1 MAMKEDKNKIP
12 VKFRKIKKSFME
24 TISLNNDHS
33 FMSFPKE
40 LNFHGKEKGEQVV
53 LIVRSHWIV
62 TVPYFFLAVLVFI
75 LPFVLASLMPTFFSS
90 IALLI
95 SLVITSVLVSLGI
108 TVSTFVKWFYTV
120 HIITDQRV
128 VDLDFTS
135 IMNHS
140 MAEAQ
145 LEKIEDVTHKQLGVI
160 GSIFDVGSVYIQ
172 TAGAQNEIE
181 FSNVPRPREIHDILF
196 DLLELKQKGEI

>member
-1 MAMKEDKNKIP
+1 MKEDKNKIP
-12 VKFRKIKKSFME
+12 AKFRNLKKSFMG
-24 TISLNNDHS
+24 TISLNNDYS

-53 LIVRSHWIV
+53 LIIRSHWIV
-62 TVPYFFLAVLVFI
+62 TVPYFFLAALVLSLPFI
-75 LPFVLASLMPTFFSS
+75 LVLLIPTFSSS

-95 SLVITSVLVSLGI
+95 SLIITSLLVSLGI
-108 TVSTFVKWFYTV
+108 MVSTFVKWFYTV

-160 GSIFDVGSVYIQ
+160 GSIFDVGTVYIQ

-181 FSNVPRPREIHDILF
+181 FSNVPRPRDIQDILI

>member
-12 VKFRKIKKSFME
+12 VKFRNLKKSFID

-53 LIVRSHWIV
+53 LIIRSHWIV
-62 TVPYFFLAVLVFI
+62 TVPYLFLAILVFI
-75 LPFVLASLMPTFFSS
+75 FPFLLGSLIPFFFSS
-90 IALLI
+90 TALLI
-95 SLVITSVLVSLGI
+95 SLMIASLLVSLGI
-108 TVSTFVKWFYTV
+108 VVSTFVKWFYTL

-145 LEKIEDVTHKQLGVI
+145 LEKIEDITHKQLGVI

-181 FSNVPRPREIHDILF
+181 FLNVPRPRDIQDILV

>member
-12 VKFRKIKKSFME
+12 IKFRNVKKSFMD
-24 TISLNNDHS
+24 TITLNNDHS

-53 LIVRSHWIV
+53 LIIRSHWIV
-62 TVPYFFLAVLVFI
+62 TVPYFFVATLVFI
-75 LPFVLASLMPTFFSS
+75 LPFVLTSLMPTFFSS

-95 SLVITSVLVSLGI
+95 SLVITSLLVSLGI
-108 TVSTFVKWFYTV
+108 MVSTFVKWFYTV
-120 HIITDQRV
+120 HIITDQKV

-140 MAEAQ
+140 VAEAQ
-145 LEKIEDVTHKQLGVI
+145 LEKIEDVTHKQLGVV

-181 FSNVPRPREIHDILF
+181 FSNVPRPREIQDILF
-196 DLLELKQKGEI
+196 DMLELKQKGEI

>member
-12 VKFRKIKKSFME
+12 AKFRNIKKSFMD

-53 LIVRSHWIV
+53 LIIRSHWIV
-62 TVPYFFLAVLVFI
+62 TVPYFFLAALVLSLPFI
-75 LPFVLASLMPTFFSS
+75 LVLLIPTFSSS

-95 SLVITSVLVSLGI
+95 SLIITSLLVSLGI
-108 TVSTFVKWFYTV
+108 MVSTFVKWFYTV

-145 LEKIEDVTHKQLGVI
+145 LERIEDVTHKQLGVI
-160 GSIFDVGSVYIQ
+160 GSVFDVGTVYIQ

-181 FSNVPRPREIHDILF
+181 FSNVPRPRDIQDILI

>member
-12 VKFRKIKKSFME
+12 VKFRNIKKSFMD

-33 FMSFPKE
+33 FMSFPRE
-40 LNFHGKEKGEQVV
+40 LNFHGKEQGEQVV
-53 LIVRSHWIV
+53 LIIRSHWIV
-62 TVPYFFLAVLVFI
+62 TIPYLLLAILIFI
-75 LPFVLASLMPTFFSS
+75 LPFLLVSLIPTFFSN

-95 SLVITSVLVSLGI
+95 SLMITSLLVSLGI
-108 TVSTFVKWFYTV
+108 IVSTFVKWFYTV

-128 VDLDFTS
+128 VDLDFIS

-145 LEKIEDVTHKQLGVI
+145 LEKIEDVTHKQLGVL
-160 GSIFDVGSVYIQ
+160 GSVFDVGSVYIQ

-181 FSNVPRPREIHDILF
+181 FTNVPRPRDIQDILF
-196 DLLELKQKGEI
+196 DLLELKQKGKI

>member
-1 MAMKEDKNKIP
+1 MAKKEDKNKIP
-12 VKFRKIKKSFME
+12 VKFRNIKRSFMD
-24 TISLNNDHS
+24 TISINNNYS

-53 LIVRSHWIV
+53 LILRSHWVV
-62 TVPYFFLAVLVFI
+62 TVPYLFLAVIIFVLPFI
-75 LPFVLASLMPTFFSS
+75 LTFLIPTFFSS

-95 SLVITSVLVSLGI
+95 SLIIISLLVSLGI
-108 TVSTFVKWFYTV
+108 MVSTFVKWFYTV

-145 LEKIEDVTHKQLGVI
+145 LEKIEDVTHKQLGII

-172 TAGAQNEIE
+172 TAGSQNEIE
-181 FSNVPRPREIHDILF
+181 FSNVPRPRDIHDILF

>member
-1 MAMKEDKNKIP
+1 MKEDKNKIP
-12 VKFRKIKKSFME
+12 VKFRNIKKSFMD
-24 TISLNNDHS
+24 TISLNNNYS

-53 LIVRSHWIV
+53 LIIRSHWIV
-62 TVPYFFLAVLVFI
+62 TVPYFFLAILVFI
-75 LPFVLASLMPTFFSS
+75 LPFILASLMPTFFSS

-95 SLVITSVLVSLGI
+95 SLVIISLLVSLGI
-108 TVSTFVKWFYTV
+108 VVSTFVKWFYTV
-120 HIITDQRV
+120 HIITDQKV

-145 LEKIEDVTHKQLGVI
+145 LERIEDVTHKQLGAI

-181 FSNVPRPREIHDILF
+181 FTNVPRPRDVQDILF

>member
-12 VKFRKIKKSFME
+12 VKFRNIKKSFMD

-53 LIVRSHWIV
+53 LIIRSHWIV
-62 TVPYFFLAVLVFI
+62 TVPYFFLTILVFI
-75 LPFVLASLMPTFFSS
+75 LPFILVSLLPTFFTNT
-90 IALLI
+90 ALLI
-95 SLVITSVLVSLGI
+95 SLVITSLLVSLGI
-108 TVSTFVKWFYTV
+108 IVSTFVKWFYTV

-140 MAEAQ
+140 VAEAQ
-145 LEKIEDVTHKQLGVI
+145 LERIEDVTHKQLGIV
-160 GSIFDVGSVYIQ
+160 GSVFDVGSVYIQ
-172 TAGAQNEIE
+172 TAGSQNEIE
-181 FSNVPRPREIHDILF
+181 FSNVPRPRDIQDILF

>member
-12 VKFRKIKKSFME
+12 EKFRNITRSFMD
-24 TISLNNDHS
+24 TISLDNDHS
-33 FMSFPKE
+33 FMAFPKE

-53 LIVRSHWIV
+53 LIIRSHWIV
-62 TVPYFFLAVLVFI
+62 TIPYLLLAVLVFI
-75 LPFVLASLMPTFFSS
+75 LPFLLGSLISTFFSN

-95 SLVITSVLVSLGI
+95 SLMITSLLFSLGI
-108 TVSTFVKWFYTV
+108 IISTFVKWFYTV

-140 MAEAQ
+140 VAEAQ
-145 LEKIEDVTHKQLGVI
+145 LEKIEDVTHKQLGIV
-160 GSIFDVGSVYIQ
+160 GSVFDVGSVYIQ

-181 FSNVPRPREIHDILF
+181 FTNVPRPRDIQDILF

>member
-12 VKFRKIKKSFME
+12 VKFRNVKKSFMD

-53 LIVRSHWIV
+53 LIIRSHWIV
-62 TVPYFFLAVLVFI
+62 TVPYIFLAILVFV

-95 SLVITSVLVSLGI
+95 SLIITSLLVSLGI
-108 TVSTFVKWFYTV
+108 MVSTFVKWFYTV

-135 IMNHS
+135 IMSHS

-145 LEKIEDVTHKQLGVI
+145 LEKIEDVTHKQLGVV

>member
-12 VKFRKIKKSFME
+12 VKFRNVKKSIMK
-24 TISLNNDHS
+24 TIALNNDHS

-53 LIVRSHWIV
+53 LIIRSHWIV
-62 TVPYFFLAVLVFI
+62 TVPYLFLAILIFV

-95 SLVITSVLVSLGI
+95 SLIITSLLVSLGI
-108 TVSTFVKWFYTV
+108 MVSTFVKWFYTV

-135 IMNHS
+135 IMSHS

-145 LEKIEDVTHKQLGVI
+145 LEKIEDVTHKQLGVV

>member
-12 VKFRKIKKSFME
+12 VKFRNIKKSFMD
-24 TISLNNDHS
+24 TISLNNNYS

-53 LIVRSHWIV
+53 LIIRSHWIV
-62 TVPYFFLAVLVFI
+62 TVPYFFLAILVFI
-75 LPFVLASLMPTFFSS
+75 LPFILASLMPTFFSS

-95 SLVITSVLVSLGI
+95 SLVIISLLVSLGI
-108 TVSTFVKWFYTV
+108 VVSTFVKWFYTV
-120 HIITDQRV
+120 HIITDQKV

-145 LEKIEDVTHKQLGVI
+145 LERIEDVTHKQLGAI

-181 FSNVPRPREIHDILF
+181 FTNVPRPRDVQDILF

>member
-1 MAMKEDKNKIP
+1 MAIKEDKNKIP
-12 VKFRKIKKSFME
+12 VKFRNIKRSFMD

-53 LIVRSHWIV
+53 LIIRSHWIV
-62 TVPYFFLAVLVFI
+62 YIPYLFLAIIIFI
-75 LPFVLASLMPTFFSS
+75 LPFVLTSLMPAFFSNV
-90 IALLI
+90 ALLI
-95 SLVITSVLVSLGI
+95 SLVITSLLVSLGI
-108 TVSTFVKWFYTV
+108 IVSSFVKWFYTV

-181 FSNVPRPREIHDILF
+181 FLNVPRPRDIHDILF

>member
-1 MAMKEDKNKIP
+1 MKEDKNKIP
-12 VKFRKIKKSFME
+12 VKFRNIKKSFMD
-24 TISLNNDHS
+24 TISLNNNYS

-53 LIVRSHWIV
+53 LIIRSHWIV
-62 TVPYFFLAVLVFI
+62 TVPYFFLAILVFI
-75 LPFVLASLMPTFFSS
+75 LPFILASLMPTFFSS

-95 SLVITSVLVSLGI
+95 SLVIISLLVSLGI
-108 TVSTFVKWFYTV
+108 VVSTFVKWFYTV
-120 HIITDQRV
+120 HIITDQKV

-145 LEKIEDVTHKQLGVI
+145 LERIEDVTHKQLGAI

-181 FSNVPRPREIHDILF
+181 FSNVPRPRDIQDILF

>member
-12 VKFRKIKKSFME
+12 VKFRNVKKSFMK
-24 TISLNNDHS
+24 TIALNNDHS

-62 TVPYFFLAVLVFI
+62 TVPYLFLAILIFV

-95 SLVITSVLVSLGI
+95 SLIITSLLVSLGI
-108 TVSTFVKWFYTV
+108 MVSTFVKWFYTV

-135 IMNHS
+135 IMSHS

-145 LEKIEDVTHKQLGVI
+145 LEKIEDVTHKQLGVV

>member
-1 MAMKEDKNKIP
+1 MAKKEDKNKIP
-12 VKFRKIKKSFME
+12 VKFRNIKRSFMD
-24 TISLNNDHS
+24 TISINNNYS

-53 LIVRSHWIV
+53 LILRSHWIV
-62 TVPYFFLAVLVFI
+62 TVPYLFLAVIVFV

-95 SLVITSVLVSLGI
+95 SLIITSLLVSLGI
-108 TVSTFVKWFYTV
+108 MVSTFVKWFYTV

-145 LEKIEDVTHKQLGVI
+145 LEKIEDVTHKQLGII

-172 TAGAQNEIE
+172 TAGSQNEIE
-181 FSNVPRPREIHDILF
+181 FSNVPRPRDIHDILF

>member
-12 VKFRKIKKSFME
+12 AKFRNLKKSFMG
-24 TISLNNDHS
+24 TISLNNDYS

-53 LIVRSHWIV
+53 LIIRSHWIV
-62 TVPYFFLAVLVFI
+62 TVPYFFLAALVLSLPFI
-75 LPFVLASLMPTFFSS
+75 LVLLIPTFSSS

-95 SLVITSVLVSLGI
+95 SLIITSLLVSLGI
-108 TVSTFVKWFYTV
+108 MVSTFVKWFYTV

-160 GSIFDVGSVYIQ
+160 GSIFDVGTVYIQ

-181 FSNVPRPREIHDILF
+181 FSNVPRPRDIQDILI